1 LTRRSVSLMI
11 RLGRD
16 IFAGDRLVERL
27 VAGLVRE
34 LAEGVVVLGELA
46 VVEAEIVDAGLLDEI
61 GCDEVV

>member
-1 LTRRSVSLMI
+1 MI

-34 LAEGVVVLGELA
+34 LAEGVVLLGEIA
-46 VVEAEIVDAGLLDEI
+46 VVEAEIVDTGLVDEN
-61 GCDEVV
+61 GSDEVVYPLVNG